1 MTLLDGKKLSQSVKD
16 EVKSEVAKLA
26 QKGVV
31 PTLAVILVGED
42 APSHTYV
49 NAKAKACE
57 FCGIK
62 SLVYK
67 LDASTTQSELLALIN
82 TLNFDDSVDGILVQ
96 LPLPAH
102 INKATIIEAISTHKD
117 VDGFHPFN
125 VGLLNTGFESA
136 LLPCTPLGVV
146 KLLKA
151 YDINVEGLDA
161 VVIGASNIVGRPM
174 ATMLLNLGA
183 SVSVCHIKTRDLSL
197 YTKRADLIVV
207 AAGCVNLL
215 KADMI
220 KEGVIVVDVGIN
232 RLPNGKLVGDVDFD
246 NVSKKA
252 NFISPVPGGVG
263 AMTIAMLME
272 NTLKATLAHRNLLED
287 LQSKK

>member
-16 EVKSEVAKLA
+16 AVKSEVAKLA

>member
-16 EVKSEVAKLA
+16 AVKSEVAKLA

-272 NTLKATLAHRNLLED
+272 NTLKATLAHRNLL
-287 LQSKK
+287 KNG

>member
-16 EVKSEVAKLA
+16 EVKSEVAKLV
-26 QKGVV
+26 QKGIV
-31 PTLAVILVGED
+31 PTLAVILVGD
-42 APSHTYV
+42 DVPSHTYV

-57 FCGIK
+57 YCGIK

-67 LDASTTQSELLALIN
+67 LGADTTQSELLALIN

-125 VGLLNTGFESA
+125 VGLLNTGFESG
-136 LLPCTPLGVV
+136 LLPCTPLGVI

-215 KADMI
+215 KADMV

-232 RLPNGKLVGDVDFD
+232 RLANGKLVGDVDFD
-246 NVSKKA
+246 SVSKKA
-252 NFISPVPGGVG
+252 SFISPVPGGVG
-263 AMTIAMLME
+263 AMTIAMLMA
-272 NTLKATLAHRNLLED
+272 NTLKATLAH
-287 LQSKK
+287 KKSREKSQK

>member
-16 EVKSEVAKLA
+16 AVKSEVAKLA

-252 NFISPVPGGVG
+252 RFISPVPGGVG

>member
-1 MTLLDGKKLSQSVKD
+1 MTLLDGKKLSQSIKD
-16 EVKSEVAKLA
+16 ELKNEVSELKN
-26 QKGVV
+26 KGIE
-31 PTLAVILVGED
+31 PTLAVILVGDD

-49 NAKAKACE
+49 NNKAKACE
-57 FCGIK
+57 YCGIK

-67 LDASTTQSELLALIN
+67 LEAKTTQSELLALIN
-82 TLNFDDSVDGILVQ
+82 TLNFDDSVNGILVQ
-96 LPLPAH
+96 LPLPEH
-102 INKATIIEAISTHKD
+102 INKAAILQSISPRKD

-125 VGLLNTGFESA
+125 VGLLATGYEDA

-146 KLLKA
+146 KLLRA
-151 YDINVEGLDA
+151 YDIKVEGLNA

-183 SVSVCHIKTRDLSL
+183 TVSVCHIKTRDLSL
-197 YTKRADLIVV
+197 YTKKADLIVV

-215 KADMI
+215 KADMV

-232 RLPNGKLVGDVDFD
+232 RLENGKLVGDVDFE

-252 NFISPVPGGVG
+252 SFISPVPGGVG
-263 AMTIAMLME
+263 AMTIAMLMS
-272 NTLKATLAHRNLLED
+272 NTAKAALAYFN
-287 LQSKK
+287 SKKHSQI

>member
-16 EVKSEVAKLA
+16 EVKSEVAKLV
-26 QKGVV
+26 QKGIV
-31 PTLAVILVGED
+31 PTLAVILVGDD

-57 FCGIK
+57 YCGIK

-67 LDASTTQSELLALIN
+67 LSADTTQSELLALIN

-125 VGLLNTGFESA
+125 VGLLNTGFESG
-136 LLPCTPLGVV
+136 LLPCTPLGVI

-183 SVSVCHIKTRDLSL
+183 SVSVCHIKTRDFSL
-197 YTKRADLIVV
+197 YTKRAALIAV
-207 AAGCVNLL
+207 AADCVNLL
-215 KADMI
+215 KADMV

-232 RLPNGKLVGDVDFD
+232 RLANGKLVGDVDFD

-252 NFISPVPGGVG
+252 SFISPVPGGVG
-263 AMTIAMLME
+263 AMTIAMLMT
-272 NTLKATLAHRNLLED
+272 NTLKATLAH
-287 LQSKK
+287 KKSREKSQK

>member
-252 NFISPVPGGVG
+252 RFISPVPGGVG